1 MESFALTA
9 RSLQHH
15 SLKLSTYACGYAQG
29 AGGTQGDQETIEH
42 EGKHPISGVDTR
54 RIALFIRQDLGP
66 SRLLQHLGST
76 STAAAAAAAAP
87 GVTTTSPDTVMGTL
101 QGMYAPTQHTR
112 SNASHGSQL
121 LTHYKSNQIS
131 CRVVCVCVASSWILC
146 HMMDNTA
153 GLSASIDRVFKGPS
167 DRISASFEIPSAGRL
182 ALPRT
187 EPRPFLIPPP
197 PMAIT
202 HGCGKRSASF
212 CDAIFI
218 LKSCFYQDRLGTNIG
233 KALKTKTRFK

>member
-1 MESFALTA
+1 MPPFSYAMESFALTA

-112 SNASHGSQL
+112 SNSSHGCIAAADTLQI
-121 LTHYKSNQIS
+121 KSNQILS
-131 CRVVCVCVASSWILC
+131 CRVCLCCLLLDIMPYDGQHCRAVCL
-146 HMMDNTA
+146 NRQ
-153 GLSASIDRVFKGPS
+153 GLQGP
-167 DRISASFEIPSAGRL
+167 I
-182 ALPRT
+182 
-187 EPRPFLIPPP
+187 
-197 PMAIT
+197 
-202 HGCGKRSASF
+202 
-212 CDAIFI
+212 
-218 LKSCFYQDRLGTNIG
+218 
-233 KALKTKTRFK
+233 